1 MSLPLLPLCPTG
13 TNPPTPAAAAAM
25 DEALGMGESEVV
37 RTILTNLRAGDEE
50 GAKEEACNAANTWIH
65 LAKLHHRL
73 DKEEAVW
80 AALMRNVFPN
90 APRPPPVLTNKGWFY
105 AMCKR
110 YRDLRE
116 FREIPIAGRLAAF
129 KAAQEASWEQY
140 RRLRAIPGNNPIRE
154 RRKDAWKR
162 AKLHA
167 YRLWK
172 ALPLLGRART
182 AQLRFLEQRLTEWEP
197 SYENIWF
204 EEAVQAAQLE
214 EDEEW
219 SYDNGEFSRDHGGSY
234 PEYNSPEDDP
244 FFYFEYN
251 GNPPW
256 LPQS

>member
-1 MSLPLLPLCPTG
+1 
-13 TNPPTPAAAAAM
+13 
-25 DEALGMGESEVV
+25 
-37 RTILTNLRAGDEE
+37 
-50 GAKEEACNAANTWIH
+50 
-65 LAKLHHRL
+65 
-73 DKEEAVW
+73 
-80 AALMRNVFPN
+80 MR
-90 APRPPPVLTNKGWFY
+90 
-105 AMCKR
+105 
-110 YRDLRE
+110 RDLRE

-182 AQLRFLEQRLTEWEP
+182 AQLRFLEQRLTEWAPFYHGIYLEEQV
-197 SYENIWF
+197 YMDALD
-204 EEAVQAAQLE
+204 EAV
-214 EDEEW
+214 
-219 SYDNGEFSRDHGGSY
+219 DNGEFSQGFGGLD
-234 PEYNSPEDDP
+234 PEYNTPEDDP
-244 FFYFEYN
+244 LFYSEYN

>member
-25 DEALGMGESEVV
+25 DEALGMPESEIV
-37 RTILTNLRAGDEE
+37 RNILTNLRAGDEE

-90 APRPPPVLTNKGWFY
+90 APWPPPLPVLSHKQWFY
-105 AMCKR
+105 EMCQR

-116 FREIPIAGRLAAF
+116 FREMPIAQPLAAF

-140 RRLRAIPGNNPIRE
+140 RRLQAIPRNNPIRE

-162 AKLHA
+162 AKLRA
-167 YRLWK
+167 YTLWK
-172 ALPLLGRART
+172 ALPLMGRART

-197 SYENIWF
+197 FYHGIFLE
-204 EEAVQAAQLE
+204 EQVYMDAMDEAV
-214 EDEEW
+214 
-219 SYDNGEFSRDHGGSY
+219 DNGEFSQGFGGLD
-234 PEYNSPEDDP
+234 PEYNTPEDDP
-244 FFYFEYN
+244 LFYSEYN